1 MTFSKLAFQSAG
13 VILILIKLIF
23 ETIYIYILIKL
34 VRVYH
39 LYNILLNAMVIFST
53 SGEKE
58 TPEAVYGASS
68 VSPLIII
75 SSS

>member
-1 MTFSKLAFQSAG
+1 MTFSRLAFQSAG

-23 ETIYIYILIKL
+23 EKKKILIKL

-39 LYNILLNAMVIFST
+39 FYNILLNAMVIFSI

-58 TPEAVYGASS
+58 IPEAIYGESS
-68 VSPLIII
+68 VSPFIII

>member
-1 MTFSKLAFQSAG
+1 MTFSRLAFQSAG

-23 ETIYIYILIKL
+23 EKKKKIIIKL

-39 LYNILLNAMVIFST
+39 FYNILLNAMVIFSI

-58 TPEAVYGASS
+58 IPEAIYGESS
-68 VSPLIII
+68 VSPFIII